1 MSKLATALAI
11 SVTTLA
17 LVCTASLA
25 QSPRSTSPPSTTA
38 APTRYDPIVAL
49 QAENQELTARVSRL
63 EAQVAQMDSALKGM
77 QQSTG
82 SAGRYKGYGH
92 AITTKLNWNSIPNDA
107 LIEYWARN

>member
-1 MSKLATALAI
+1 MSKLATALAV

-25 QSPRSTSPPSTTA
+25 QPPVSGSPSSATA
-38 APTRYDPIVAL
+38 AATRYDPIVAL

-63 EAQVAQMDSALKGM
+63 EAQVAQMDAAMKAT
-77 QQSTG
+77 QQSM
-82 SAGRYKGYGH
+82 SLAGRYKGYGH